1 MKQEPEWVDV
11 VAMFAMLALL
21 SRPKNAQPDDIAYV
35 AYEQAQKIIEE
46 KNRRNKKCDML

>member
-21 SRPKNAQPDDIAYV
+21 SRPKNAQPQDIAYV
-35 AYEQAQKIIEE
+35 AYEYAQKIIEE
-46 KNRRNKKCDML
+46 KDRRDKKV